1 MREEIIRPVVPWEVR
16 ESGLVF
22 DHPWARVRR
31 DLCVTA
37 PGANPIEYFS
47 FEGPDFAIVVAVTDA
62 GDVLL
67 TRQYKHG
74 IGEIVYE
81 LPAGMIDEDDAS
93 PESAA
98 QRELREETGY
108 AGGDWTSLGVLY
120 ASPSKSTVQ
129 AHAFLARGVVRVAEP
144 SPDVNEAIAVVT
156 LSLDELRLLLR
167 ECEIKDTTSVA
178 VCYAAL
184 AALAALATAP
194 SGG

>member
-1 MREEIIRPVVPWEVR
+1 MREEIIRPVVPWDVR

-31 DLCVTA
+31 DVCVTA
-37 PGANPIEYFS
+37 PGTEPIEYFS
-47 FEGPDFAIVVAVTDA
+47 FEGPDFAIVFAVTDA

-81 LPAGMIDEDDAS
+81 LPAGMIDGDDAS
-93 PESAA
+93 TEAA
-98 QRELREETGY
+98 ARREVLEETGY
-108 AGGDWTSLGVLY
+108 AGGDWAALGVLY
-120 ASPSKSTVQ
+120 ASPSKSKVR

-144 SPDVNEAIAVVT
+144 SPDANEAIAVVT

-167 ECEIKDTTSVA
+167 QCEIKDTTSMA
-178 VCYAAL
+178 VCYAAI
-184 AALAALATAP
+184 AAMAAAP
-194 SGG
+194 TGG